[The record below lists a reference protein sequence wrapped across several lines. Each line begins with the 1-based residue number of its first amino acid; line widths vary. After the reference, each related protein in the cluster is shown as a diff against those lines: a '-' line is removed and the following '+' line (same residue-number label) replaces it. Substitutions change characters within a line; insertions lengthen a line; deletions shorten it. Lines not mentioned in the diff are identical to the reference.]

1 MKLRTAIKI
10 MRYEEEPWRY
20 RRCGPRYSCQ
30 QIREAWKVCE
40 RKHRR
45 AKNWMDRD
53 RRVPDLPDDEQLE
66 MRGEILSQLLLG
78 GPLFGEGILQGIVPD
93 DVLNDAREAI
103 QNL

>member
-1 MKLRTAIKI
+1 MKLRIAIKI

-30 QIREAWKVCE
+30 QIREAWQVCE
-40 RKHRR
+40 RKQ
-45 AKNWMDRD
+45 RD
-53 RRVPDLPDDEQLE
+53 QRVPLLPDDEQLE

-78 GPLFGEGILQGIVPD
+78 GPLFGEGILEGIVPD
-93 DVLNDAREAI
+93 DVLNEARESM